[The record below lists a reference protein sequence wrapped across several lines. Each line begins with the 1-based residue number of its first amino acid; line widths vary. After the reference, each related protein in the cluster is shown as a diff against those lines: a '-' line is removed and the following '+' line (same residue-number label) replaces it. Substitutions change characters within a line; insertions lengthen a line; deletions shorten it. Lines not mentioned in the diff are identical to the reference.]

1 MKANVF
7 AAAIAAVAISA
18 TAAYATTFT
27 TTTETFDGTLD
38 QATWRMGSTDTILG
52 IGGDPGN
59 YLRNSTLDSAEPS
72 IRALSTA
79 TAFLG
84 DYRAKGVT
92 SVGVDIEL
100 FGVTFT
106 AQGRPV
112 SLDLYSDMGTPD
124 DTSDDCDVVYVGGRN
139 VPPVGTGW
147 KSFDFTVKSDSTKL
161 PPGWQTW
168 GVCGNLPPDDAW
180 NLAITNVDRVSFL
193 FGEPG
198 YFYFFQVW
206 DLGVDNPRITY
217 ASR

>member
-1 MKANVF
+1 MRIRVF
-7 AAAIAAVAISA
+7 AAAIAAAAMAA
-18 TAAYATTFT
+18 TASYATTFT
-27 TTTETFDGTLD
+27 TTTETFNGTLD
-38 QATWRMGSTDTILG
+38 QATWRMGSMDTILG

-59 YLRNSTLDSAEPS
+59 YLRNPSLDAAEPS
-72 IRALSTA
+72 IVALPTA

-92 SVGVDIEL
+92 SVGVDIEVL
-100 FGVTFT
+100 GVFYS
-106 AQGRPV
+106 QGRPV

-124 DTSDDCDVVYVGGRN
+124 DTSDDCDVVYVGGKN
-139 VPPVGTGW
+139 VPPTGTGW
-147 KSFDFTVKSDSTKL
+147 KSFDFMVKSDSTKL

-168 GVCGNLPPDDAW
+168 GVCGNLPADDAW

-206 DLGVDNPRITY
+206 DLGVDNPRISF